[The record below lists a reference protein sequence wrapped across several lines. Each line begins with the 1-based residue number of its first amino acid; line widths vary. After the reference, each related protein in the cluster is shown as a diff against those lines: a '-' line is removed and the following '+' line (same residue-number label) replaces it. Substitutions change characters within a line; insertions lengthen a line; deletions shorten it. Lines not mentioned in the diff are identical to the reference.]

1 MVHMTQDTYLQQG
14 KQKWRQFWAD
24 PRLKLGLKILGY
36 GLGGMALSAVSFGKT
51 PQPVSLGLI
60 CALTGWRAAAAA
72 LGSALGCRI
81 IWGDPGEQGA
91 VWSLGGCAL
100 ALLLGKRKQAHPTG
114 WLMALAASLLVSVT
128 GLAFQMLLGDQTG
141 VTVYWIRVALAG
153 VATKLFQRLL
163 MAWDVGEPILP
174 RKGEIA
180 TAQVKLEIMAGAL
193 AQTQQILLEAQL
205 EEIDE
210 DGILARSRERACGGC
225 PNRKGCMEAVKL
237 RKDLLRKS
245 LTDTTS
251 LGIGCKKPN
260 RLLLELRRGQEQLRL
275 LRATVSRR
283 QECREAMVQQY
294 RFLSDYLRQTADD
307 LRNPTQRLKLYYKA
321 EVQIATWGKETANG
335 DRCQAFS
342 GCGGKYYVLLC
353 DGMGTGLGAAQEGQ
367 RTLEHLRQML
377 TAGFPAPHALESLNS
392 MLCLAGRAGSVTV
405 DLAEIYL
412 DSGKVTL
419 YKWGAAASV
428 LIRGNMAEKIGTA
441 GPPPGVCVGKTRETV
456 DRLSLRRG
464 EVLVLMSDGVDGDRG
479 LACGWIGADEP
490 LGEYAAKLL
499 ETCSADPS
507 DDATVAAI
515 RLHPTSLYT

>member
-1 MVHMTQDTYLQQG
+1 MTQETYLQQG

-24 PRLKLGLKILGY
+24 PRVKLGRKALGY
-36 GLGGMALSAVSFGKT
+36 GLAGLALSAVSLGKT
-51 PQPVSLGLI
+51 PQPVSLGLV
-60 CALTGWRAAAAA
+60 CALTGWRAVAAA
-72 LGSALGCRI
+72 LGSAMGYRI
-81 IWGDPGEQGA
+81 LWSDAGEQGA

-114 WLMALAASLLVSVT
+114 WIMAMAASLLVSLT
-128 GLAFQMLLGDQTG
+128 GLAFQMLLGDQTP
-141 VTVYWIRVALAG
+141 VSAYWLRVLLAG
-153 VATKLFQRLL
+153 AATKLFQKLL
-163 MAWDVGEPILP
+163 MAWDAGEPILP

-193 AQTQQILLEAQL
+193 AQTQQILLEAQP

-210 DGILARSRERACGGC
+210 DGILARTRERACGSC
-225 PNRKGCMEAVKL
+225 PNRKGCMEVVKI
-237 RKDLLRKS
+237 RKDMLHRS

-251 LGIGCKKPN
+251 LGLSCKKPN
-260 RLLLELRRGQEQLRL
+260 RLLLELRRGQEQLRM

-283 QECREAMVQQY
+283 QECRDAVVQQY
-294 RFLSDYLRQTADD
+294 RFMSDYLRQTADD
-307 LRNPTQRLKLYYKA
+307 MHHPTERLKLYYKA

-335 DRCQAFS
+335 DRCQAFCGS
-342 GCGGKYYVLLC
+342 GGRYYVLLC

-377 TAGFPAPHALESLNS
+377 TAGFPAAHALESLNS
-392 MLCLAGRAGSVTV
+392 LLCLAGRAGSVTV
-405 DLAEIYL
+405 DLAEIFL

-419 YKWGAAASV
+419 YKWGAAASM
-428 LIRGNMAEKIGTA
+428 LIRGNLAEKIGTA
-441 GPPPGVCVGKTRETV
+441 GPPPGVYVGKTLETV

-479 LACGWIGADEP
+479 LDCGWIGADEP

-499 ETCSADPS
+499 ETCSADRS